1 MTRRAGFTARMGA
14 AAAAAAF
21 ASITISS
28 AAFAGGCEISVT
40 PASVAVGQ
48 QFTVA
53 GNFGG
58 AEIYLVP
65 GENGVIPEGATPDAT
80 TPAGDSFSV
89 VFTTEAADLGDITV
103 WAFIPASECGDSAPL
118 TVVAVSDTST
128 GDMAPAPSAAGIGLL
143 AFAVLGVGLLG
154 GLVAVVAY
162 RRP

>member
-1 MTRRAGFTARMGA
+1 MTRRAGFRAQGGVAAVA
-14 AAAAAAF
+14 AAL

-58 AEIYLVP
+58 ADIYIVP
-65 GENGVIPEGATPDAT
+65 GQDGVIAEGATPDAT

-89 VFTTEAADLGDITV
+89 AFTAEASDLGDITV
-103 WAFIPASECGDSAPL
+103 WAVLEGSECGDSAPL

-128 GDMAPAPSAAGIGLL
+128 GDAGSAPSAVGAGMIALTALGL
-143 AFAVLGVGLLG
+143 VMLG
-154 GLVAVVAY
+154 GLVAVVAP
-162 RRP
+162 RRR